1 MKASKNIARIFS
13 ASEVPL
19 LIYSQIN
26 ILLSALRTA
35 NNAEKSTVR
44 TTLGGRYTV
53 LGVHPTEEHSVG
65 CFAVFG
71 DHSVE
76 RFAHSRFFGIPF
88 WTDARQTGDPSGI

>member
-1 MKASKNIARIFS
+1 MPKSQQFG
-13 ASEVPL
+13 PL
-19 LIYSQIN
+19 W
-26 ILLSALRTA
+26 
-35 NNAEKSTVR
+35 
-44 TTLGGRYTV
+44 GDRYTV

-76 RFAHSRFFGIPF
+76 RFAHSRFFGIPS